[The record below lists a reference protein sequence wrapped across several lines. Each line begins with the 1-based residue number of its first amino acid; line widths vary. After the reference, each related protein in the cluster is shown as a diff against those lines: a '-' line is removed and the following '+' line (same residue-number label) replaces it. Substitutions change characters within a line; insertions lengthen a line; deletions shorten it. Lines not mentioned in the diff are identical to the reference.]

1 MKVVK
6 SFPPNY
12 REICKHFPVGGKIN
26 IVFTY
31 GDKLY
36 NPAGGEITPDLFAHE
51 ETHTRQQE
59 KIGIEEWWDGYCN
72 DTQFRLGQ
80 ETEAYQNQYKYAVKH
95 YNRAERRRL
104 LDRISKDLA
113 SPIYGGIIT
122 KQEAKVKIKG

>member
-1 MKVVK
+1 MKVRK

-12 REICKHFPVGGKIN
+12 KEICKYFPIEGKTN

-31 GDKLY
+31 GNTLHNKG
-36 NPAGGEITPDLFAHE
+36 GGEITPDLFAHE
-51 ETHTRQQE
+51 QTHTRQQNE
-59 KIGIEEWWDGYCN
+59 IGIEEWWNRYFT
-72 DTQFRLGQ
+72 DTQFRLEQ
-80 ETEAYQNQYKYAVKH
+80 ELEAYQNQYKYAVEH

-122 KQEAKVKIKG
+122 KQEAKELIKN